1 MVNNLID
8 AVFNDCTKLCS
19 VLPEINLFKLLAILA
34 NEVISISPTL
44 FSKENSVVTPYII
57 YVGSGLALIFKTAL
71 EILLYIG
78 TL

>member
-1 MVNNLID
+1 MVYNLID
-8 AVFNDCTKLCS
+8 VVFNVCAKLCS

-44 FSKENSVVTPYII
+44 FSKENSVVTPPMISEGSGFVLLFKPALLTLL
-57 YVGSGLALIFKTAL
+57 YVG
-71 EILLYIG
+71 